1 MKGVETDC
9 WDGANCEGKKANKN
23 YNKINHYFSYQLQK
37 QATWGEKKGPEIRHK
52 EMQQQHSNIFKIPK
66 IIPSRGREGRRDKD
80 RKSLPNPRSGRLLTA
95 GIPTLNPSIH
105 TSMHPHTHTHTRWQ
119 KHDSVLLPDLQQGL
133 SPIPQ
138 LHRLFI
144 HLIPTADKS

>member
-1 MKGVETDC
+1 MG
-9 WDGANCEGKKANKN
+9 G
-23 YNKINHYFSYQLQK
+23 
-37 QATWGEKKGPEIRHK
+37 KKGPEIRHK

-105 TSMHPHTHTHTRWQ
+105 TSMHPHTHAHKVTKTR
-119 KHDSVLLPDLQQGL
+119 L
-133 SPIPQ
+133 SPSP
-138 LHRLFI
+138 RP
-144 HLIPTADKS
+144 PTGLEPNPPITSAFHPPHSDRRQIIIRSERVY